1 LEVSPSLAQVFAE
14 SFKKALIAKYGKVP
28 STSFIA
34 NNFNLRCYEAQAIS
48 RESARKWLAG
58 LSFPEGGRL
67 RVISKWLNLD
77 TNEFLNAAGFDCIE
91 INNEA
96 PIVREHLFSQSILD
110 ALSSQI
116 AVLDHT
122 GNIVQVNSAW
132 RNFAQGNDAPAD
144 SHYFKM
150 YNYLEVCSRA
160 KGAGSE
166 QATAMA
172 SGIRAVLS
180 GTSSEFILKYPCH
193 APHKKR
199 WFVARVTL
207 MDIHGSQYIVIA
219 HEAVSE
225 DNYKKLNFD

>member
-1 LEVSPSLAQVFAE
+1 LEVTHSLSHGFAE

-34 NNFNLRCYEAQAIS
+34 NNFNLRAYETQAIS

-58 LSFPEGGRL
+58 ISFPEGGRL

-77 TNEFLNAAGFDCIE
+77 TNEFLNESVFNPIE
-91 INNEA
+91 AIHEA
-96 PIVREHLFSQSILD
+96 PIIRENLFSQNILD

-116 AVLDHT
+116 AVIDQL
-122 GNIVQVNSAW
+122 GNIIQVNTAW
-132 RNFAQGNDAPAD
+132 KNFALGNKAPSD
-144 SHYFKM
+144 SHHFEI
-150 YNYLEVCSRA
+150 YNYLEVCARA
-160 KGAGSE
+160 KGPGAD
-166 QATAMA
+166 QAIAIA
-172 SGIRAVLS
+172 NGIRAVLS
-180 GTSSEFILKYPCH
+180 GNSKEFVMKYPCH

-207 MDIHGSQYIVIA
+207 MDVNGSRYGIVA

-225 DNYKKLNFD
+225 ANYKKLNFD

>member
-1 LEVSPSLAQVFAE
+1 MEAVHSLTQEFAE

-34 NNFNLRCYEAQAIS
+34 NNFNLRAYETQAIS

-77 TNEFLNAAGFDCIE
+77 TNEFLNESVFNPIE
-91 INNEA
+91 VINEA
-96 PIVREHLFSQSILD
+96 PIIRENLFSQNILD

-116 AVLDHT
+116 AVIDHL
-122 GNIVQVNSAW
+122 GNIVQVNAAW
-132 RNFAQGNDAPAD
+132 KNFALGNAAPTE
-144 SHYFKM
+144 STYFET
-150 YNYLEVCSRA
+150 YNYLEVCARA
-160 KGAGSE
+160 KGHGAD
-166 QATAMA
+166 QAKAMA
-172 SGIRAVLS
+172 DGIHNVLS
-180 GTSSEFILKYPCH
+180 GNSKEFVMKYPCH

-207 MDIHGSQYIVIA
+207 MDINDSLYAIVA

-225 DNYKKLNFD
+225 ANYKKLNF

>member
-1 LEVSPSLAQVFAE
+1 MEVSHNLSQEFAE

-34 NNFNLRCYEAQAIS
+34 NNFNLRAYETQAIS

-77 TNEFLNAAGFDCIE
+77 TNEFLNASGIDRIE
-91 INNEA
+91 VISEA
-96 PIVREHLFSQSILD
+96 PIVRENLFSQNILD

-116 AVLDHT
+116 AVLDHS
-122 GNIVQVNSAW
+122 GNIVQVNAAW
-132 RNFAQGNDAPAD
+132 RNFALGNAAPAD
-144 SHYFKM
+144 SHYFEM
-150 YNYLEVCSRA
+150 YNYLEVCARA
-160 KGAGSE
+160 KGAGAE
-166 QATAMA
+166 QANAMA
-172 SGIRAVLS
+172 QGIQTVLS
-180 GTSSEFILKYPCH
+180 GESKEFVLKYPCH

-207 MDIHGSQYIVIA
+207 MDIHGSQYAIVA

-225 DNYKKLNFD
+225 ANYKKLNFD

>member
-1 LEVSPSLAQVFAE
+1 MEVSHSLAHEFAE
-14 SFKKALIAKYGKVP
+14 SFRKALIAKYGKVP

-34 NNFNLRCYEAQAIS
+34 NNFNLRAYETQAIS

-77 TNEFLNAAGFDCIE
+77 ANEFLNHAAINPIE
-91 INNEA
+91 IINEA
-96 PIVREHLFSQSILD
+96 PIVRENLFSQNILD

-116 AVLDHT
+116 AVLDHS

-132 RNFAQGNDAPAD
+132 RNFALGNAAPAD
-144 SHYFKM
+144 SQYFEM
-150 YNYLEVCSRA
+150 YNYLDVCAHA
-160 KGAGSE
+160 KGAGAE
-166 QATAMA
+166 QAIAMA
-172 SGIRAVLS
+172 NGIRDVLS
-180 GTSSEFILKYPCH
+180 GDSKEFVLKYPCH

-207 MDIHGSQYIVIA
+207 MDVNGSQYAIVA

-225 DNYKKLNFD
+225 ANYKKLNFD

>member
-1 LEVSPSLAQVFAE
+1 MEVSHSLAHEFAE

-34 NNFNLRCYEAQAIS
+34 NNFNLRAYETQAIS

-58 LSFPEGGRL
+58 ISFPEGGRL

-77 TNEFLNAAGFDCIE
+77 TNEFLNASGVDRIE
-91 INNEA
+91 IINEA
-96 PIVREHLFSQSILD
+96 PIVRDHLFSQNILD

-116 AVLDHT
+116 AVLDHS
-122 GNIVQVNSAW
+122 GQIIQINSAW
-132 RNFAQGNDAPAD
+132 RNFALGNDAPAD
-144 SHYFKM
+144 SKYFEM
-150 YNYLEVCSRA
+150 YNYLEVCARA
-160 KGAGSE
+160 KGAGAE
-166 QATAMA
+166 QANAMA
-172 SGIRAVLS
+172 NGIQAVLS
-180 GTSSEFILKYPCH
+180 GESKEFVLKYPCH

-207 MDIHGSQYIVIA
+207 MDISGSQYAIVA

-225 DNYKKLNFD
+225 SNYKKLNFD